1 MRIFD
6 GLFKR
11 IVIIFL
17 IIILLWFLFSN
28 IIIFSLFTEVENYNL
43 IKEHVDWAFVIF
55 SFILL
60 YFLINRE
67 FIKRNYKKADIE
79 AEQNLYRT
87 IFDTAHDAI
96 YLLND
101 RYEFVDCNKE
111 ALDMFQC
118 TKEQIIGKKP
128 IDVSPDFQFGEVKS
142 EMLSIEKMNQTK
154 NGKPQFFE
162 WLHTNLKKDKLFFT
176 EVSLNRLVISGEIFL
191 LAIIRDIS
199 KRKKAENTLTESE
212 KKYRRLTEN
221 SPNITYIYSVNR
233 GALYWS
239 SKVKD
244 ILGFDSENLLN
255 DTLKWGN
262 SIHPEDRPKIKLFFT
277 NIQVGKSYEIEYRI
291 YDIHKKIHWFYD
303 RIFNVRGEDGD
314 IILEGIISDITKQKE
329 TEHILKISEEKY
341 KAQYDYFPIPI
352 YTIKKKNADLY
363 FADVNN
369 AAKKY
374 PFVKAEEIIG
384 RNVTD
389 FVQSK
394 EEMVL
399 LDVLNETFK
408 IKQDQKLEMA
418 YRFKTTGVKR
428 NITAVIGFVP
438 PDSVLLS
445 TIDITDKR
453 NAQQKVYHAM
463 INAEERERS
472 RIAKELHDGVSPI
485 LSATKLYIQTLLNLK
500 DEKARGEISNKIN
513 NTINEA
519 IQSVSDI
526 SNKLSPHI
534 LQNFGLSTAIQSFF
548 DKITEIT
555 NIHHS
560 FFYNINSKLDED
572 IEVNIYRILVELINN
587 TVKYANAK
595 NIIINIQEKGDVIKI
610 FYEQN
615 GNGFDIEEVRN
626 KSKGMGLYNLDNRIN
641 LLNGDF
647 DIESDIKTGL
657 KIKITIP
664 LNIIK

>member
-28 IIIFSLFTEVENYNL
+28 VIIFSLFTEVENYNL

-55 SFILL
+55 SFILI

-67 FIKRNYKKADIE
+67 FIKRNYRKAVIA
-79 AEQNLYRT
+79 AEQNLYKT
-87 IFDTAHDAI
+87 IFETAHDAI

-101 RYEFVDCNKE
+101 QYEFVDCNKE
-111 ALDMFQC
+111 TLDMFQC

-128 IDVSPDFQFGEVKS
+128 FDVSPYFQFGEVKS
-142 EMLSIEKMNQTK
+142 EMLSTEKMSQAK

-191 LAIIRDIS
+191 LAVIRDIS
-199 KRKKAENTLTESE
+199 KRKKAESTLTESE

-221 SPNITYIYSVNR
+221 SPNITYIFSVKR

-255 DTLKWGN
+255 NTLKWGN
-262 SIHPEDRPKIKLFFT
+262 SIHLEDRPKIKLFFT
-277 NIQVGKSYEIEYRI
+277 NIQVGKTYEIEYRI

-303 RIFNVRGEDGD
+303 RIFNVREEDGD

-352 YTIKKKNADLY
+352 YTFKKQGKDLY
-363 FADVNN
+363 ITDVNN
-369 AAKKY
+369 AAKNY

-389 FVQSK
+389 FVENK

-445 TIDITDKR
+445 TIDVTDKR

-500 DEKARGEISNKIN
+500 DEKTRGEISNKIN

-548 DKITEIT
+548 DKITEIA

-610 FYEQN
+610 FFEHN
-615 GNGFDIEEVRN
+615 GKGFNIEEVRS
-626 KSKGMGLYNLDNRIN
+626 KSRGMGLYNLDNRIN

-657 KIKITIP
+657 KVKITFP
-664 LNIIK
+664 LNIE